1 MATYTN
7 EELYYMVGDEIVRL
21 ELRKVNRQRGPISYA
36 ELKVKWDG
44 VSELDGMI
52 MIRRKLTEIP
62 WFAPIHRNLTGNALM
77 S

>member
-7 EELYYMVGDEIVRL
+7 EELYYKLGEEVVRFGL
-21 ELRKVNRQRGPISYA
+21 EKTNRQRGPISSA

-44 VSELDGMI
+44 VSELDGII
-52 MIRRKLTEIP
+52 MIRMKSTEIP
-62 WFAPIHRNLTGNALM
+62 QFATIHRMLTGNALM